1 MKKLFM
7 MLVLALGMAFASGNY
22 SVAGTAGYAN
32 GFVGG
37 MQASWDCILFQPGK
51 GALRPALDLG
61 YGSGGFQAA
70 FTIRHMFAV
79 DDDVKVGGGIGVRY
93 QKGVQAYFRGDVEYD
108 LYSLVAVPLF
118 VGADL
123 GFAYGFGT
131 APKTVVAQLK
141 VGYRF

>member
-32 GFVGG
+32 GFVVGV
-37 MQASWDCILFQPGK
+37 QASWDCILFQPKK
-51 GALRPALDLG
+51 GALRPILDLS
-61 YGSGGFQAA
+61 YGTGGFQAA
-70 FTIRHMFAV
+70 FSIRHMFDAAEG
-79 DDDVKVGGGIGVRY
+79 VKVGGGIGLRY
-93 QKGVQAYFRGDVEYD
+93 QGGVQAYLRGDVEYD
-108 LYSLVAVPLF
+108 LAQMIDLPLF

-123 GFAYGFGT
+123 GYAYGFGG
-131 APKTVVAQLK
+131 APQTVVAQFK